1 MDNRARRS
9 TRVEKYRQSLSS
21 ENIGQVSGCAMAS
34 YSSGMRRHRTGT
46 AMAPRVRSATPSPTG
61 CHFGAPAQAGIEH
74 NVLHQGEAVG
84 AQAAFSACGAGR
96 RPRPIIQEDDR
107 GHHSPST
114 SQQPR
119 IAFQCLIGSRS
130 EVLHGEREP
139 NRWNRQ
145 RGGWRC
151 DPPASQRHRTAIL
164 LALLRG
170 GQGISAHVRRRL
182 QKARVRRPDEVSK

>member
-1 MDNRARRS
+1 MRNVDNRASRS
-9 TRVEKYRQSLSS
+9 TRVGKYRQSLSS

-119 IAFQCLIGSRS
+119 IAFQCLIGSNPVAVCRRDRKSCTAKESPTVGTVKGVGGVVTRQPHNATALPFCSPCS
-130 EVLHGEREP
+130 EV
-139 NRWNRQ
+139 
-145 RGGWRC
+145 
-151 DPPASQRHRTAIL
+151 DK
-164 LALLRG
+164 
-170 GQGISAHVRRRL
+170 VF
-182 QKARVRRPDEVSK
+182 RPMS